1 MMRGAASAVNA
12 CEMLKEK
19 LMGKQPITKKGVA
32 EAREWKKRE
41 KAGTVQEEIGGR
53 EVIDVR
59 AAWTAWRWQR
69 ADCEREE
76 GVQQARREVELVGP
90 IGNSA
95 ESLPD
100 RDTDF
105 HHFLAKTCNSA
116 AVQLTDRPGFCCTRE
131 CKMSS
136 LASRPRIFY
145 DPMLIFYYT
154 PANSGML
161 GCLGPYRAQD
171 RTQGSSSASF
181 EMSI

>member
-69 ADCEREE
+69 ADCERGGTTGE
-76 GVQQARREVELVGP
+76 
-90 IGNSA
+90 
-95 ESLPD
+95 
-100 RDTDF
+100 T
-105 HHFLAKTCNSA
+105 
-116 AVQLTDRPGFCCTRE
+116 
-131 CKMSS
+131 
-136 LASRPRIFY
+136 
-145 DPMLIFYYT
+145 
-154 PANSGML
+154 
-161 GCLGPYRAQD
+161 
-171 RTQGSSSASF
+171 
-181 EMSI
+181 

>member
-69 ADCEREE
+69 ADCERGGGTTGE
-76 GVQQARREVELVGP
+76 
-90 IGNSA
+90 
-95 ESLPD
+95 
-100 RDTDF
+100 T
-105 HHFLAKTCNSA
+105 
-116 AVQLTDRPGFCCTRE
+116 
-131 CKMSS
+131 
-136 LASRPRIFY
+136 
-145 DPMLIFYYT
+145 
-154 PANSGML
+154 
-161 GCLGPYRAQD
+161 
-171 RTQGSSSASF
+171 
-181 EMSI
+181 